1 MPAVEGV
8 TEETVRLIV
17 SYIREMQRANGIE

>member
-8 TEETVRLIV
+8 TEETVGLIV